1 MQLPEY
7 AGQDSVA
14 PVKGIR
20 TFFAGIGQPR
30 TAGGQVRNTGR
41 RGTVPGQ
48 RASDE
53 LWPEPGS
60 AAPSSP
66 APSSPAPSAG
76 APSSPV
82 SARTLAGS
90 GRAGRAGRSRSTRRR
105 GATRDRDPRWPSLN
119 LTNNVRVLSEDDLA
133 HLPAADPPGQ
143 AAWTASGQ
151 LPRPDGSRPARPAAP
166 ARSFEPAR
174 GARPLD
180 PTNNVRLLTPEDLAM
195 RAADTPAG
203 PPGGM
208 TADQGPAA
216 PAPTWED
223 PAPAR
228 AWDAP
233 AVPTAPHAASG
244 EHSTAP
250 GSIST
255 PISNPISGSASLP
268 IAGYDQLTLP
278 ALRARLRWLDQ
289 GQIRVLID
297 YERANAGRPEVV
309 SMFERRIGKLRSG
322 QS

>member
-66 APSSPAPSAG
+66 APSSPAPSSS
-76 APSSPV
+76 AP
-82 SARTLAGS
+82 ARTVAGS
-90 GRAGRAGRSRSTRRR
+90 GRAGRSRSARRR
-105 GATRDRDPRWPSLN
+105 SATRDRDPRWPSLN

-133 HLPAADPPGQ
+133 HLPAADPPGL

-151 LPRPDGSRPARPAAP
+151 SPWPDGSRPARPAAP
-166 ARSFEPAR
+166 ARPFEPAR

-180 PTNNVRLLTPEDLAM
+180 PTNNVRLLTPEDLAI
-195 RAADTPAG
+195 RAADAPVG
-203 PPGGM
+203 LPGG
-208 TADQGPAA
+208 TAADQGPAA
-216 PAPTWED
+216 PASAWAD
-223 PAPAR
+223 PAPVTSR
-228 AWDAP
+228 AWDSS
-233 AVPTAPHAASG
+233 AVPSARPAASADR
-244 EHSTAP
+244 STAP
-250 GSIST
+250 G
-255 PISNPISGSASLP
+255 PISGSASLP
-268 IAGYDQLTLP
+268 IAGYDQLTLS
-278 ALRARLRWLDQ
+278 ALRARLRSLDQ
-289 GQIRVLID
+289 SQIRVLID

-309 SMFERRIGKLRSG
+309 SMFERRIGKLRNG
-322 QS
+322 RG